1 MPWALLALRSS
12 WLSGL
17 MLAFIGFAVWTLFS
31 LWPWLTSSDA
41 PFRVREAWDIPL
53 FWQVGVPVMLLAQFV
68 GGMLMEGRLSLQPLG
83 MLGGLCAGIMLVR
96 PVVGDPGM
104 LPLAA
109 ILMGVPAYVG
119 LLAAAALGR
128 MTAKHIGI

>member
-12 WLSGL
+12 CLSGL

-31 LWPWLTSSDA
+31 LWPWLTNSHA
-41 PFRVREAWDIPL
+41 PFRIREAWDIPL
-53 FWQVGVPVMLLAQFV
+53 FWQVGIPVMLLAQFV
-68 GGMLMEGRLSLQPLG
+68 GGMLSEARLFWQPLG
-83 MLGGLCAGIMLVR
+83 MLGGLCVGIMFVR
-96 PVVGDPGM
+96 PVSGDPGM

-109 ILMGVPAYVG
+109 ILMGAPAYIA

-128 MTAKHIGI
+128 MIAKHI